1 MVKILAVD
9 DMLQWRNYHSSALR
23 VILSDVEYELS
34 LVESATLAFELIEQN
49 LDEPY
54 NLVITDL
61 QMEEAYEPE
70 YAGEWLA
77 RNIKSLKQYTNTP
90 IIIVSA
96 AYNIKFIAEQLG
108 VDCIPK
114 PSLIHNQILYE
125 LKIREALN
133 C

>member
-1 MVKILAVD
+1 
-9 DMLQWRNYHSSALR
+9 
-23 VILSDVEYELS
+23 
-34 LVESATLAFELIEQN
+34 
-49 LDEPY
+49 
-54 NLVITDL
+54 
-61 QMEEAYEPE
+61 MEEAYEPE

-77 RNIKSLKQYTNTP
+77 RNIKLLKQYVNTP